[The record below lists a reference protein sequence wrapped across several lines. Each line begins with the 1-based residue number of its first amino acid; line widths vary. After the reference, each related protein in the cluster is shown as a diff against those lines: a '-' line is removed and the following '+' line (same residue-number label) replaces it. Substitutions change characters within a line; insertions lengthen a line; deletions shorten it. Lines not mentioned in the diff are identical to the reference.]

1 MRELRSIVRHGLLA
15 ISFVGLFLL
24 LNRPEIILLSRLGY
38 VVWYP
43 AVGLVL
49 GLMLGVSPWY
59 APLVYLSTVI
69 AGKVFYDQP
78 LATFGETIGALGGAG
93 CYAAAAYVL
102 RGPLGIDSGLR
113 RRRDVVLYVS
123 TTTIAA
129 LGSTAIGV
137 ACLAA
142 DHTIR
147 WSEYWQSASVWFLGD
162 EIGLLGVAP
171 FLLIHVL
178 PRVRNF
184 IASSADA
191 APAGAQNS
199 SGKHHRT
206 LQIIEALSQAASVAV
221 LLWVMF
227 GSTLARFELF
237 FLSFIPIIWIAMR
250 HGIRRV
256 VCGLLA
262 LNFGIVVA
270 LHSFPA
276 TPDLLSKIG
285 LLMFVASA
293 AGLLVGSAV
302 TERQRIAIELFER
315 TAELQEVNT
324 QLLASKQKAEEA
336 SRAKGEFLANM
347 SHEIRTPIN
356 GVLGMADLLLN
367 TATTAEQHDY
377 LTLLKSSAGSLL
389 RIVNDILDFSR
400 VEAGRLEL
408 CPVEF
413 SLRDTIGKT
422 VKALALQ
429 AREKGLE
436 LALEIAPQVP
446 DSLIGDSGRLCQVLI
461 NLLGNA
467 IKFTPSG
474 KIDVRVQ
481 VDGES
486 VTGLRLHF
494 SVTDTGI
501 GIPEEK
507 HTVIFDAFSQADGSI
522 TRNYGGTGLGLA
534 ICSRLVALLAGRI
547 WVQSAVG
554 QGSTFHFTASFAPV
568 LNSAAVRAPQHRLPS
583 MRQVLAEGP
592 GQLRILVAED
602 NLVNQTV
609 ILNMLT
615 RLGHRPT
622 IAQNGKQALSL
633 LEAGTFDLV
642 FMDVQ
647 MPEMDGLTATRKIR
661 QIEQRTLKHIP
672 IVAMTAH
679 AMKGDRESCLAAGM
693 DHYISKPASSDEIK
707 GLIVSIFSTQ
717 PLLGS
722 NEPASPSKT
731 ADISNAMQG
740 LSKFDGDESL
750 LCELIQIFLEESP
763 KQLDRLSQAIES
775 GDWQTIERVAHS
787 LKGELNCLGFIEAGE
802 KAREIELIGRERLS
816 GSGRDTI
823 LNFRTEVHVLAT
835 NMKKMLE
842 TSQSLVS

>member
-1 MRELRSIVRHGLLA
+1 MRELRSIARHSLLA
-15 ISFVGLFLL
+15 ISFLALFLL

-69 AGKVFYDQP
+69 AGKLFYNQP

-102 RGPLGIDSGLR
+102 RGPLRIDSGLR

-123 TTTIAA
+123 ITTIAA

-137 ACLAA
+137 ASLAA

-178 PRVRNF
+178 PWVRKF
-184 IASSADA
+184 IAPAADI
-191 APAGAQNS
+191 APAGAQKS
-199 SGKHHRT
+199 SGKRYRT
-206 LQIIEALSQAASVAV
+206 LQIIEALSQAVSLAV

-250 HGIRRV
+250 QGIRRV
-256 VCGLLA
+256 VCGLLV

-276 TPDLLSKIG
+276 TADLLSKIG
-285 LLMFVASA
+285 LLMFVTSA
-293 AGLLVGSAV
+293 VGLLVGSAV
-302 TERQRIAIELFER
+302 TERHRIAIELFER

-400 VEAGRLEL
+400 VESGRLEL

-429 AREKGLE
+429 AREKGLD
-436 LALEIAPQVP
+436 LVLETAPQVP
-446 DSLIGDSGRLCQVLI
+446 DSLVGDSGRLCQVLI

-474 KIDVRVQ
+474 KIAVRVQ
-481 VDGES
+481 VDSES
-486 VTGLRLHF
+486 ATGLRLHF

-501 GIPEEK
+501 GIPAEK
-507 HTVIFDAFSQADGSI
+507 HALIFDAFSQADGSI

-534 ICSRLVALLAGRI
+534 ICSRLVALLGGRI
-547 WVQSAVG
+547 WLQSAVG
-554 QGSTFHFTASFAPV
+554 QGSTFHFTASFEPV
-568 LNSAAVRAPQHRLPS
+568 AHSSAAKAQEDRSPS
-583 MRQVLAEGP
+583 MKQVPAEGP
-592 GQLRILVAED
+592 GELCILVAED

-609 ILNMLT
+609 ILSMLT

-622 IAQNGKQALSL
+622 IAQNGVQALSL

-661 QIEQRTLKHIP
+661 ESEQKTLKHIP

-693 DHYISKPASSDEIK
+693 DHYISKPASGDEIRD
-707 GLIVSIFSTQ
+707 LIASIFSAQ
-717 PLLGS
+717 DFLGS
-722 NEPASPSKT
+722 NKATPPAKT
-731 ADISNAMQG
+731 ADSRNAMQG
-740 LSKFDGDESL
+740 LRKFDGDESL
-750 LCELIQIFLEESP
+750 LRELIHIFLDESP
-763 KQLDRLSQAIES
+763 KQLDRLSRAAES
-775 GDWQTIERVAHS
+775 GDWQTIERTAHS
-787 LKGELNCLGFIEAGE
+787 LKGELNCLGFIEMGE
-802 KAREIELIGRERLS
+802 KAREIELIGRKRLS
-816 GSGRDTI
+816 LSAKDAI
-823 LNFRTEVHVLAT
+823 FNFRTEVDALTTV
-835 NMKKMLE
+835 MKKILE
-842 TSQSLVS
+842 TDQSLVG